1 MSDTATTTSGNI
13 YVQPADNTG
22 ALVKEAEYE
31 LATRVHHA
39 TNEIKD
45 KATTD
50 TYMLD
55 AGAQRRA
62 DINESS
68 NQRRADAN
76 ILANSLSYQNLTA
89 QANQFAATETLAASL
104 GLQNLTQQ
112 ANENARNGTNLA
124 TNNSFTAAAQADRVA
139 QAAVIAGTLQA
150 KNTADDANRIATD
163 QRTEQHWFRQEAR
176 DAAAANVIAGYVTRD
191 LIRTEAD
198 ATRALI
204 NGQYSDSLRDKLN
217 LQHQELVELKYEN
230 RRNERDFYNSNFNN
244 LQAAVSSNIN
254 ALSSQ
259 IQQVHAVAAQGL
271 TNFGTMG
278 ANTQSASNQTA

>member
-1 MSDTATTTSGNI
+1 MADTATTTSGNI
-13 YVQPADNTG
+13 YVQPADNTD

-31 LATRVHHA
+31 LSNLVQNGTHD
-39 TNEIKD
+39 IKD
-45 KATTD
+45 KITTD
-50 TYMLD
+50 FIAGD
-55 AGAQRRA
+55 ASAQRRTDA
-62 DINESS
+62 S
-68 NQRRADAN
+68 N
-76 ILANSLSYQNLTA
+76 LAASLAFQNLTA
-89 QANQFAATETLAASL
+89 QANQVSATSTLASSL
-104 GLQNLTQQ
+104 NYQNLTGQ
-112 ANENARNGTNLA
+112 ANENARNFSNLA
-124 TNNSFTAAAQADRVA
+124 TNNAFTAAAQADRVA
-139 QAAVIAGTLQA
+139 QAQVIAGTLQA

-163 QRTEQHWFRQEAR
+163 QRNDANWFRQEAR
-176 DAAAANVIAGYVTRD
+176 DAATANVLSGYVTRD
-191 LIRTEAD
+191 LVRSEAD

-204 NGQYSDSLRDKLN
+204 NSQYSESLRDKLN

-230 RRNERDFYNSNFNN
+230 KRNERDFYNSNFNN